1 MPCSSGKTIIK
12 LRYNSATSQLRHHSR
27 PKINVVKKRC
37 RCCEVFK
44 MANKSA
50 CIDFRSIDLWKYKP
64 NNDIFVLLKHEHS
77 ITYESAVPEL

>member
-1 MPCSSGKTIIK
+1 
-12 LRYNSATSQLRHHSR
+12 
-27 PKINVVKKRC
+27 
-37 RCCEVFK
+37 

-64 NNDIFVLLKHEHS
+64 NNDISVLLNMSIS